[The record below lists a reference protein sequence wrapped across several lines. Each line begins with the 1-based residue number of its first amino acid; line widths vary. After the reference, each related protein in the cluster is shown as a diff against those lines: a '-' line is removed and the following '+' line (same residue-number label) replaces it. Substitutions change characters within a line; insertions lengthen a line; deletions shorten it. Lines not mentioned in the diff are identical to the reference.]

1 MIEEHSLN
9 IIAENTEIEGKL
21 TIDSVTRFHGK
32 FKGEIHAKNSS
43 MLILAATS
51 VVEGK
56 VFADKIIID
65 GFVRGEVIAQTKIT
79 VTSQGRV
86 SGKIQAPQVEVEIG
100 AWIDGSFISSPKP
113 LATSVS

>member
-1 MIEEHSLN
+1 MIEEHNLN

-21 TIDSVTRFHGK
+21 TLDSVTRFHGK
-32 FKGEIHAKNSS
+32 FKGEIQAKNGST
-43 MLILAATS
+43 LILASTS
-51 VVEGK
+51 VIEGK
-56 VFADKIIID
+56 IFADKIIID
-65 GFVRGEVIAQTKIT
+65 GFVRGDVVAQTKIT

-113 LATSVS
+113 LTT